1 MARVL
6 VWAVVDEPMVRK
18 WDKLQ
23 YVVRP
28 RFTPL
33 ENPLR
38 NTARGNSVPRAQ
50 HRTINEIIWRIPWG
64 QTVPEDWKRYELMV
78 TGRNWLTKYQVMIE
92 PADKENRKWYLKYVT
107 TNWDGSKTDTN
118 KEFTPNYHNRA
129 LVSSVFQKYNSK
141 NNKYRPVEWEY
152 FLDKFSEWVDTDE
165 DIKRFNSLYK

>member
-6 VWAVVDEPMVRK
+6 VWSVADEPMMRK
-18 WDKLQ
+18 WNQLQ
-23 YVVRP
+23 YMLRP

-33 ENPLR
+33 QNPLR
-38 NTARGNSVPRAQ
+38 STATAKSLPHTQQKSGNELV
-50 HRTINEIIWRIPWG
+50 WRVPWG
-64 QTVPEDWKRYELMV
+64 QTVPEDWKWYELV
-78 TGRNWLTKYQVMIE
+78 VNWNNWLTKYQVMIE
-92 PADKENRKWYLKYVT
+92 PADKKGRKWYLKYVT
-107 TNWDGSKTDTN
+107 VNRDGSKTDTN

-141 NNKYRPVEWEY
+141 NNKYRPIEWKY

>member
-6 VWAVVDEPMVRK
+6 VWSVADEPMIRK

-23 YVVRP
+23 YVLKP

-33 ENPLR
+33 QNPLR
-38 NTARGNSVPRAQ
+38 STATANALQRTQHKSGNELVWRVP
-50 HRTINEIIWRIPWG
+50 WW
-64 QTVPEDWKRYELMV
+64 QTVPEDGKWYELMIKWN
-78 TGRNWLTKYQVMIE
+78 NWITRYQVMINPDE
-92 PADKENRKWYLKYVT
+92 DWHKIWHLKYTV
-107 TNWDGSKTDTN
+107 TNWDWTQQNVN
-118 KEFTPNYHNRA
+118 KSFTPNYHNRA

-165 DIKRFNSLYK
+165 DVIRFNTLYK